1 VETESKL
8 EVPDHTPIRERLQAL
23 GAECLGAV
31 DETNVYFDRA
41 DELLRRDHSLRL
53 RCDGRNRLTWKGPT
67 NVRGGVTHRPE
78 VEVEVSSIDDTAKIL
93 QRLGFAVADRL
104 PKRRETWRLP
114 GVEIALDTLAFGNFV
129 EIEGDPTRVPAI
141 AEQLGLDLEH
151 TISVSYRRLQKER
164 KGGVPT

>member
-8 EVPDHTPIRERLQAL
+8 EVPDHAPIRERLQAL

-31 DETNVYFDRA
+31 DESNVYFDRA
-41 DELLRRDHSLRL
+41 DELLHRNHSLRL
-53 RCDGRNRLTWKGPT
+53 RRDGRNRLTWKGPAY
-67 NVRGGVTHRPE
+67 VRGGVTHRPE
-78 VEVEVSSIDDTAKIL
+78 VEVEVSSFDDTARIL
-93 QRLGFAVADRL
+93 RRLGFSIADRL

-114 GVEIALDTLAFGNFV
+114 GVEVVLDTLAFGTFV
-129 EIEGDPTRVPAI
+129 EIEGDPARVPAI
-141 AEQLGLDLEH
+141 AQQLGLDLER